1 MHNNNWL
8 NNKINQV
15 SDYYFLGG
23 ILLVCL
29 LYRFFYFGYLH
40 PGMVLYNSDSV
51 SYFVFVDICRS
62 IVDPYRTPFYPY
74 VIKLFENLSGENLVS
89 NLILFQHAVSFLSI
103 VPFYFVSNRIV
114 RNKYVVIIATL
125 FYGTWHPVLIQN
137 VHLNPEC
144 LCFAGSIL
152 MLWVLVKY
160 LETPGRVTALSLGI
174 LPFFL
179 IMLKPTYLI
188 LIFVVLIF
196 FLLRFIFLREER
208 KIIYWGALGLVMAS
222 AGVLGYC
229 EMNKRHN
236 GQFVLSSIA
245 LNNTLFHVSYSGA
258 YREGGDGEFIAI
270 IDAKRHLENYYTVPF
285 TINNDFTDR
294 YQHYNK
300 RFPQY
305 LKPTKDMIFCLNF
318 PDTENFAPARIKRF
332 IHNARWTTVYWKY
345 MAERAFDIVV
355 GAYGNLFILLF
366 LQMAVVAFIFFRYG
380 KISWTQGFCLLFI
393 LGQFF
398 SIWLAGLDD
407 MDRHLIPSYPFI
419 MQVAASLAA
428 LFIALL
434 KKEKIQEIVL

>member
-1 MHNNNWL
+1 MQKIHWL
-8 NNKINQV
+8 NNKINQFP
-15 SDYYFLGG
+15 DGFFLVG
-23 ILLVCL
+23 ILLICL
-29 LYRFFYFGYLH
+29 SYRFFYFGYLH

-51 SYFVFVDICRS
+51 SYFVFVDICRG
-62 IVDPYRTPFYPY
+62 IVDLYRTPLYPY
-74 VIKLFENLSGENLVS
+74 IIKLFQYASGENLVS
-89 NLILFQHAVSFLSI
+89 HLIVFQQVISFLSI
-103 VPFYFVSNRIV
+103 IPFYCVSKSV
-114 RNKYVVIIATL
+114 VKEKYIAVIATL
-125 FYGTWHPVLIQN
+125 FYGMWHPVLIQN

-152 MLWVLVKY
+152 LLLILVRY
-160 LETPGRVTALSLGI
+160 LEKPGKIKALSLGI

-179 IMLKPTYLI
+179 IMLKPTYL
-188 LIFVVLIF
+188 LLVFVVFLF
-196 FLLRFIFLREER
+196 FLLRLWVVRAEK
-208 KIIYWGALGLVMAS
+208 KIVCWGLVGLLVSS

-229 EMNKRHN
+229 EMNKKHN

-245 LNNTLFHVSYSGA
+245 LNNTLFHISASGA
-258 YREGGDGEFIAI
+258 YRDGGDAELIAI

-285 TINNDFTDR
+285 TINNDFIDR
-294 YQHYNK
+294 YQNYNK

-305 LKPTKDMIFCLNF
+305 LSPTKDMIFCLNF

-345 MAERAFDIVV
+345 MAQRAFDIVV

-366 LQMAVVAFIFFRYG
+366 LQAAFMMFVFFKYG
-380 KISWTQGFCLLFI
+380 KITWAQGFCLLFI

-419 MQVAASLAA
+419 MQVAVSFAA
-428 LFIALL
+428 VFIALL
-434 KKEKIQEIVL
+434 KKENIRDIVV